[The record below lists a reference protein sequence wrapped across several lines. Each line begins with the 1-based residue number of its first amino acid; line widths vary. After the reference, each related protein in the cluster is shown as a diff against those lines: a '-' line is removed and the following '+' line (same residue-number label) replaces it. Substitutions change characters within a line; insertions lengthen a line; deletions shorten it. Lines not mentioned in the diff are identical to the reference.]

1 MSEIEMTR
9 KDWKKKRWCKVPLV
23 RGITMDWR
31 HGKEEKGNTMNIYE
45 YLYMHQFNSFD
56 KNFHETTWR
65 GPSPWKTKTT
75 IAYYIWNR

>member
-1 MSEIEMTR
+1 
-9 KDWKKKRWCKVPLV
+9 
-23 RGITMDWR
+23 MDWR

-56 KNFHETTWR
+56 NNFHETTWR